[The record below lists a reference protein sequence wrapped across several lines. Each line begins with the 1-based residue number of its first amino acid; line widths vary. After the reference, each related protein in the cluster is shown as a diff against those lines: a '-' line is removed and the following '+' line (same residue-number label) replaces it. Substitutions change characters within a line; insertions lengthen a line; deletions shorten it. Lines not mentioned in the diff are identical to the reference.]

1 MINTHV
7 CILSCET
14 MDARGPADTAMMP
27 SLLTVT
33 VLIPSMTTPCCVRR
47 GVCGRSY
54 PEMAGA
60 TRGHARNT
68 RRPQGFTH
76 HDHDHDHDH
85 EHDPAHRP
93 HGVHNVHDY
102 ILYTTILYTTILY
115 TSILYTSNTVSN
127 TCKAHFFTQHDHDHA
142 HRLTHITRPHVVHTV
157 HDHILHTTILYW
169 ILL

>member
-1 MINTHV
+1 
-7 CILSCET
+7 
-14 MDARGPADTAMMP
+14 MMP

-68 RRPQGFTH
+68 RRVFTH

-85 EHDPAHRP
+85 DHAHRP
-93 HGVHNVHDY
+93 HVVHNVHDY

-115 TSILYTSNTVSN
+115 TTILYTSNTVV
-127 TCKAHFFTQHDHDHA
+127 T
-142 HRLTHITRPHVVHTV
+142 LVRPTF
-157 HDHILHTTILYW
+157 LHSTTTIMLTD
-169 ILL
+169 

>member
-7 CILSCET
+7 FILSCET

-68 RRPQGFTH
+68 RRVFTH

-85 EHDPAHRP
+85 AHRP
-93 HGVHNVHDY
+93 HVVHNVHDY
-102 ILYTTILYTTILY
+102 ILYTTILYTI
-115 TSILYTSNTVSN
+115 ILYTSNTAMLGTLVRPNFDTPRPRSCSQ
-127 TCKAHFFTQHDHDHA
+127 TDAHYTTTRRA
-142 HRLTHITRPHVVHTV
+142 HCTRPHTA
-157 HDHILHTTILYW
+157 HDHIVHKQHD
-169 ILL
+169 